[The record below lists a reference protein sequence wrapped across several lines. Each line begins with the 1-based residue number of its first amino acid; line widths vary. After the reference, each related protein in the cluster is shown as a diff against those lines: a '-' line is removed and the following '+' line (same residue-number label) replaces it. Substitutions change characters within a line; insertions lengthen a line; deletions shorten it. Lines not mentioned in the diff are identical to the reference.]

1 MHALFSLHYN
11 FESGNT
17 DQHSPSDAWFNTAK
31 LLTTKMRRDLCL
43 AGFLKDLNESVELGI
58 VTVHC
63 SLKVAEELLCSL
75 VHRVSL
81 VRAFRSLT
89 IRYEVSAQSGREES
103 SSVNTV
109 H

>member
-1 MHALFSLHYN
+1 
-11 FESGNT
+11 
-17 DQHSPSDAWFNTAK
+17 
-31 LLTTKMRRDLCL
+31 MRLV
-43 AGFLKDLNESVELGI
+43 GFLKDLHKKVEFVV

-63 SLKVAEELLCSL
+63 SLKVGEKLFCSL

-89 IRYEVSAQSGREES
+89 VRYEVSAQSGREEG
-103 SSVNTV
+103 SSVNAV